1 MAIQKE
7 RRATPR
13 KPAAKGEQ
21 KAPAATPAPESRSS
35 MSSEDIKRLI
45 EETAYFKAK
54 ERGFTPGYELE
65 DWVQAEAEIK
75 RRLARAP

>member
-13 KPAAKGEQ
+13 KPGTKAETRAAK
-21 KAPAATPAPESRSS
+21 PA
-35 MSSEDIKRLI
+35 SSEARVKMSTEQIKELI
-45 EETAYFKAK
+45 AEAAYFKAK

-65 DWVQAEAEIK
+65 DWVQAEVEVR
-75 RRLARAP
+75 RRLGA